1 MEVDISGAKVFFT
14 TPIDVPLLGEL
25 QISETLIVSW
35 IVMALITG
43 ICFWLTR
50 GLKVRNISKKQAAAE
65 WIVETADK
73 FVLGNMG
80 EKFRDFAVRQRIF
93 LQRLHGQLWFLR

>member
-35 IVMALITG
+35 IVMALITEYASG
-43 ICFWLTR
+43 
-50 GLKVRNISKKQAAAE
+50 
-65 WIVETADK
+65 
-73 FVLGNMG
+73 
-80 EKFRDFAVRQRIF
+80 
-93 LQRLHGQLWFLR
+93 

>member
-50 GLKVRNISKKQAAAE
+50 GLKVRNISKKQAASVSLR
-65 WIVETADK
+65 WRRSIIILNCAD
-73 FVLGNMG
+73 G
-80 EKFRDFAVRQRIF
+80 QRPG
-93 LQRLHGQLWFLR
+93 L

>member
-14 TPIDVPLLGEL
+14 TPIDVPLLGKL

-43 ICFWLTR
+43 VCFWLTR
-50 GLKVRNISKKQAAAE
+50 GLKVRDISKKQAVAE
-65 WIVETADK
+65 WSG
-73 FVLGNMG
+73 GNRG
-80 EKFRDFAVRQRIF
+80 
-93 LQRLHGQLWFLR
+93 

>member
-43 ICFWLTR
+43 ICFWLT
-50 GLKVRNISKKQAAAE
+50 
-65 WIVETADK
+65 
-73 FVLGNMG
+73 
-80 EKFRDFAVRQRIF
+80 
-93 LQRLHGQLWFLR
+93 

>member
-50 GLKVRNISKKQAAAE
+50 GLKVRNISKNRRQPNGSWRLRISLYWE
-65 WIVETADK
+65 IW
-73 FVLGNMG
+73 
-80 EKFRDFAVRQRIF
+80 EKSS
-93 LQRLHGQLWFLR
+93 GT

>member
-14 TPIDVPLLGEL
+14 TPIDVPLLGKL

-43 ICFWLTR
+43 VCFWLTR
-50 GLKVRNISKKQAAAE
+50 GLKVRDISKKQAVAGGS
-65 WIVETADK
+65 WK
-73 FVLGNMG
+73 L
-80 EKFRDFAVRQRIF
+80 RIS
-93 LQRLHGQLWFLR
+93 LYWEIWVKSSDI